1 MKVDYLLDNKEKKI
15 YIVFDYG
22 CSFVAKLSVE
32 KKKFLFFTKYTL
44 FAEKNLFIWKKS
56 FAVKN
61 VFPEKN
67 FFYRK
72 KYK

>member
-32 KKKFLFFTKYTL
+32 KKKIF
-44 FAEKNLFIWKKS
+44 
-56 FAVKN
+56 
-61 VFPEKN
+61 VF
-67 FFYRK
+67 Y
-72 KYK
+72 